1 VHKKHWSELLPQAGR
16 GHFRACP
23 EHPQKA
29 QQLLRQYMRAWIE
42 SGYQFPPEGKAA
54 PEGKLSPM
62 PSWAAAANKK
72 TLGEE
77 PGSRN
82 FEACEKVFKAM
93 EPLLNCTLEA
103 QHTVWSRT
111 PRAPDPFILH
121 PALHPNP
128 SPRGLLAMIVNPK
141 GGFSF
146 SPGLVNGSF
155 SNEELA
161 AWAFLRFWQSPW
173 LFTLMRCASC
183 GIFAIPAKVRK
194 SYKRG
199 WLCAHC
205 RNSVAARAATQ
216 KTRKDFHERWFRL
229 AITACRDFESHTR
242 RRGND
247 KARFITERVN
257 DQLSAMHHIKRNTI
271 TRNLKGIQAAVGGG
285 NHATRKN

>member
-1 VHKKHWSELLPQAGR
+1 MGGGGKQKDSRRRAG
-16 GHFRACP
+16 
-23 EHPQKA
+23 
-29 QQLLRQYMRAWIE
+29 
-42 SGYQFPPEGKAA
+42 
-54 PEGKLSPM
+54 
-62 PSWAAAANKK
+62 N
-72 TLGEE
+72 
-77 PGSRN
+77 RN
-82 FEACEKVFKAM
+82 FEACEKVFKGDGTSVELHTGSAAHGL
-93 EPLLNCTLEA
+93 EPNPTL
-103 QHTVWSRT
+103 
-111 PRAPDPFILH
+111 APGPFILH

-229 AITACRDFESHTR
+229 AVNAYRDFENHTR
-242 RRGND
+242 RANND
-247 KARFITERVN
+247 KVQFITKRVN
-257 DQLSAMHHIKRNTI
+257 DGLPALYKIKRNTI
-271 TRNLKGIQAAVGGG
+271 TRNLAEIQAEVERRK
-285 NHATRKN
+285 HATRKS